1 MEEINWDYWLDLKSL
16 KEWQASALSLGI
28 DPKRI
33 KRKLKPYTEP
43 AKFEYHADETIGNE
57 KLQAFLNRLDIIQNN
72 KYAENFYLGLDEV
85 YLEGFVKWAITKKS
99 FQNYFPKELQGY
111 WAQELVDKLNNKLT
125 QPKVTQGGMMKPEG
139 WKPLAEK
146 YARDI
151 LQSNRKISLNKIS
164 IQIAEKI
171 KSQGILSV
179 QGEPIKASTISRHL
193 SDWGF
198 NRERINADK
207 K

>member
-1 MEEINWDYWLDLKSL
+1 MESINWNYWLDLKSV

-28 DPKRI
+28 NPKRI
-33 KRKLKPYTEP
+33 IRKLNRYSEP
-43 AKFEYHADETIGNE
+43 AKFEYVGDESIGVE
-57 KLQAFLNRLDIIQNN
+57 KLQEFLNRLDIIQNN
-72 KYAENFYLGLDEV
+72 KYVEKFYLGLDEV

-99 FQNYFPKELQGY
+99 FQNYFPKELQAY

>member
-1 MEEINWDYWLDLKSL
+1 
-16 KEWQASALSLGI
+16 
-28 DPKRI
+28 
-33 KRKLKPYTEP
+33 
-43 AKFEYHADETIGNE
+43 
-57 KLQAFLNRLDIIQNN
+57 
-72 KYAENFYLGLDEV
+72 
-85 YLEGFVKWAITKKS
+85 
-99 FQNYFPKELQGY
+99 
-111 WAQELVDKLNNKLT
+111 
-125 QPKVTQGGMMKPEG
+125 MKPEG

>member
-43 AKFEYHADETIGNE
+43 AKFEYHVDETIGNE

-85 YLEGFVKWAITKKS
+85 YLESFVKWAITKKS
-99 FQNYFPKELQGY
+99 FQKYFPKELQSY
-111 WAQELVDKLNNKLT
+111 WAKELVDNLNGKLT
-125 QPKVTQGGMMKPEG
+125 QPKAYPKGIMKPSE
-139 WKPLAEK
+139 WKPLAEQ
-146 YARDI
+146 YAAEI
-151 LQSNRKISLNKIS
+151 LKSNPEIKLEQISTH
-164 IQIAEKI
+164 IAENFKT
-171 KSQGILSV
+171 QGILSV
-179 QGEPIKASTISRHL
+179 RGKPIKRDTVERVVSA
-193 SDWGF
+193 WGF
-198 NRERINADK
+198 NRERINAAK

>member
-85 YLEGFVKWAITKKS
+85 YLEGFVKWAVTKKS
-99 FQNYFPKELQGY
+99 FQNYFPKELQSY
-111 WAQELVDKLNNKLT
+111 WAKELVDNLNGKLT
-125 QPKVTQGGMMKPEG
+125 QPKVTQSGLMKPEE
-139 WKPLAEK
+139 WNRLAEQ
-146 YARDI
+146 YAGEI
-151 LQSNRKISLNKIS
+151 LESNPKIKLEEIS
-164 IQIAEKI
+164 NQIAKKFEA
-171 KSQGILSV
+171 QGILSV
-179 QGEPIKASTISRHL
+179 KGELIKPISISRVL
-193 SDWGF
+193 SAWGF
-198 NRERINADK
+198 NLKRINADK